1 MGPCCVTGEGTH
13 RDHEIWIVHS
23 WPKFGSRPAFFAI
36 NCLGL
41 GWDSGGGTRV
51 AGLGWRDSGGGTRV
65 AGLGWRDSGGGT
77 RVAGLGGLQDRP
89 DGHAQ
94 GGGASEQSR
103 RHSMYVR
110 TDCKQGV

>member
-41 GWDSGGGTRV
+41 GWDSGGTRV

-65 AGLGWRDSGGGT
+65 AGLGSADYSDHF
-77 RVAGLGGLQDRP
+77 AN
-89 DGHAQ
+89 
-94 GGGASEQSR
+94 S
-103 RHSMYVR
+103 
-110 TDCKQGV
+110 C